1 MGGGESADGGEAT
14 GPFAGLQNIFSGAKD
29 WLGDTFGKITAIIP
43 GMGAT
48 TIGDNTQQ
56 AQEGIAGWVNKTWSN
71 LTSGGKEDTRS
82 NTTDIGQSA
91 EGGKPPTEEEIR
103 VAAALST
110 EAGRGSSAT
119 DVLQVAA
126 NRVQHGGYGGTNLTD
141 VFAAPGQFHGVF
153 SRGSNKFKQIK
164 TIEDA
169 ADWAGTTPDVI
180 QGYIRDT
187 RNKTNRSRSN
197 SFVSGA
203 LEFRAAPQYYK
214 QNGLVQGEMSTDGR
228 FFDSRWRG
236 GRGDNQYL
244 VGPQDAM
251 IGAPAPVD
259 LGGINTGGGGS
270 VNSPNQTEASR
281 MFGTSGG
288 KSTGGQTALISRG
301 GGGSEEQSGGG
312 PQNVGTQSRQ
322 EKTNLDRMTQKR
334 DAAREKIAKNSRN
347 MIEAAMNQIQQMN
360 LANQQTI
367 QQAYATISQLQ
378 QQGRMNQ
385 PKFINAGGQA
395 TTQSPAMQINSLLNP
410 MKKAS

>member
-1 MGGGESADGGEAT
+1 
-14 GPFAGLQNIFSGAKD
+14 
-29 WLGDTFGKITAIIP
+29 
-43 GMGAT
+43 
-48 TIGDNTQQ
+48 
-56 AQEGIAGWVNKTWSN
+56 
-71 LTSGGKEDTRS
+71 
-82 NTTDIGQSA
+82 
-91 EGGKPPTEEEIR
+91 
-103 VAAALST
+103 
-110 EAGRGSSAT
+110 
-119 DVLQVAA
+119 
-126 NRVQHGGYGGTNLTD
+126 
-141 VFAAPGQFHGVF
+141 
-153 SRGSNKFKQIK
+153 
-164 TIEDA
+164 
-169 ADWAGTTPDVI
+169 
-180 QGYIRDT
+180 
-187 RNKTNRSRSN
+187 
-197 SFVSGA
+197 
-203 LEFRAAPQYYK
+203 
-214 QNGLVQGEMSTDGR
+214 
-228 FFDSRWRG
+228 
-236 GRGDNQYL
+236 
-244 VGPQDAM
+244 M